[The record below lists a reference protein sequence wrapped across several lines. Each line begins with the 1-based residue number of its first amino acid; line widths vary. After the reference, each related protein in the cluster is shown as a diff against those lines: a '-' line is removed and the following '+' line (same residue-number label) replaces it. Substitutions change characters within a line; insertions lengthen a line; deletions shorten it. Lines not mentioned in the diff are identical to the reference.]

1 MACNNV
7 CRLCDKLIISTAVNY
22 DATTNELIIGLPAGT
37 TYYNNNKY
45 CIVVAQPIPTTTP
58 ISALVTVAIGTDPT
72 RYPLVR
78 RNCQQAIACNIRTR
92 TKYSV
97 CVSTNTVSGVFRLL
111 GDIGCCGAEVLPS
124 LPVVAGVAVTAG
136 GGATPE
142 VANVVQPLSVASVT
156 PISRTAKTTKVKEVA
171 DNE

>member
-7 CRLCDKLIISTAVNY
+7 CKLCDKLIISTAVNY

-37 TYYNNNKY
+37 YYNNNKY
-45 CIVVAQPIPTTTP
+45 CLVIANPIPTTTP
-58 ISALVTVAIGTDPT
+58 ISATVVVSIGTDPT

-78 RNCQQAIACNIRTR
+78 RNCQPATACNIRTR
-92 TKYSV
+92 TKYST

-124 LPVVAGVAVTAG
+124 LPVVADGAVATG
-136 GGATPE
+136 GSATPE
-142 VANVVQPLSVASVT
+142 VANVVQPLSVPSVT
-156 PISRTAKTTKVKEVA
+156 PTTRTTKSKEVA
-171 DNE
+171 INE

>member
-7 CRLCDKLIISTAVNY
+7 CKLCDRLIISTAVNY

-37 TYYNNNKY
+37 YYNNNKY
-45 CIVVAQPIPTTTP
+45 CLVIANPIPTTTP
-58 ISALVTVAIGTDPT
+58 ISATVVVSIGTDPT

-78 RNCQQAIACNIRTR
+78 RNCQPATACNIRTR
-92 TKYSV
+92 TKYST

-124 LPVVAGVAVTAG
+124 LPVVAGTAVASG

>member
-7 CRLCDKLIISTAVNY
+7 CKLCDKLIISTAVNY

-37 TYYNNNKY
+37 YYNNNKY
-45 CIVVAQPIPTTTP
+45 CLVIANPIPTTTP
-58 ISALVTVAIGTDPT
+58 ISATVVVSIGTDPT

-78 RNCQQAIACNIRTR
+78 RNCQPATACNIRTR
-92 TKYSV
+92 TKYST

-124 LPVVAGVAVTAG
+124 LPVVADGAVATG
-136 GGATPE
+136 GSATPE
-142 VANVVQPLSVASVT
+142 VANVVQPVSVASVT
-156 PISRTAKTTKVKEVA
+156 PTTRTTKSKEVA
-171 DNE
+171 INE

>member
-7 CRLCDKLIISTAVNY
+7 CKLCDRLIISTAVNY
-22 DATTNELIIGLPAGT
+22 DATTNELIIGLPDG
-37 TYYNNNKY
+37 TYYNNQKY

-58 ISALVTVAIGTDPT
+58 ISATVVISIGTGTT

-78 RNCQQAIACNIRTR
+78 RNCVQATACNIRTR

-97 CVSTNTVSGVFRLL
+97 CVATNTTSGTFRLL

-124 LPVVAGVAVTAG
+124 LPVIE
-136 GGATPE
+136 GGA
-142 VANVVQPLSVASVT
+142 A
-156 PISRTAKTTKVKEVA
+156 
-171 DNE
+171 